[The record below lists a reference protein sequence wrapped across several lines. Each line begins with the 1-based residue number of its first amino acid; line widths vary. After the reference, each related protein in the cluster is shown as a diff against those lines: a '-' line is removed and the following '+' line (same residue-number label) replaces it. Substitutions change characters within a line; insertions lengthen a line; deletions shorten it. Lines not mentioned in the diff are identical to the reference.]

1 MNRAILQGYSL
12 KRYHMKYM
20 RILTFCLEGCF
31 LSQNT
36 STYSDWCQ
44 NDLKMI
50 NKTAMIFGLILYFLN
65 VKKSSKTVFMKNIYH
80 LFLLN
85 EVDNKVVLNRNLQ
98 KLNHISNCFLC
109 YETDII
115 VYFNTMKSKKP
126 VLILAKN
133 NRLNNF

>member
-85 EVDNKVVLNRNLQ
+85 EVDIKVVLNRNLQ
-98 KLNHISNCFLC
+98 KQSHFKLFS
-109 YETDII
+109 
-115 VYFNTMKSKKP
+115 
-126 VLILAKN
+126 VLWN
-133 NRLNNF
+133 WHNRLLQHNEIKETSVNISQKQQIK

>member
-1 MNRAILQGYSL
+1 
-12 KRYHMKYM
+12 
-20 RILTFCLEGCF
+20 
-31 LSQNT
+31 
-36 STYSDWCQ
+36 
-44 NDLKMI
+44 MI

-85 EVDNKVVLNRNLQ
+85 EVDIKVVLNRNLQ

-115 VYFNTMKSKKP
+115 VYFNTMK
-126 VLILAKN
+126 
-133 NRLNNF
+133 